1 MIVRL
6 CDYLKRDL
14 KAAMFRSRASKSTS
28 ADTSVLTAQ
37 DRLSAWHRTVVAKHW
52 RFSLSAAL
60 VAIATTAIG
69 LDLGIVNLWERQAQ
83 SLFFELRGPVT
94 PPDDIVILAI
104 DEESLSQGQYY
115 QENPARYAA
124 LQPIESWPWRRQAYA
139 QVVTRLMESGA
150 KAVALDVFFSTPSN
164 YGPADDQAFADV
176 LEQYGDRIVLAANY
190 NNISLRQ
197 GNLSEPSLPL
207 PQFRA
212 AGVEIGSVTFRKE
225 TNGKIHRLGQAFL
238 AELAQEEAT
247 LFGEPMAGEP
257 PPLSF
262 AEATL
267 KAARESYSNRFQEN
281 VFFYGPGGSF
291 TQRPFWYALDD
302 DPWQNQLQS
311 GRFFKDKIVI
321 VGTTATVHQD
331 FHEAPF
337 SESLLYPQ
345 PMAGVEVL
353 ANTVATLREGLS
365 PTQLIRRPALNAL
378 IVLVLGLTVAGL
390 MNRTLK
396 PLSRLLIAGGSV
408 GLWGVVS
415 YGAFAFGHIILIAG
429 TPMIAIATIGV
440 MDLGV
445 SFTADRLKRKHLRTA
460 LARYATSPMIQEII
474 SQQDDFRDLLDV
486 HRAGI
491 IGTLLRDRYRIVQIL
506 GVGGFG
512 ETYLAQDTL
521 RPGNPVCVVKQL
533 KIVSDSLKAHRLA
546 RRLFEAEAVVLE
558 QLGEHRQIP
567 RLLAYFEVQQSF
579 YLVQEMIEGKLLRDL
594 ISRTHPLSQRA
605 VVEFLSDLL
614 PVISFV
620 HSQAVIHRDIKPS
633 NIIRRSYDGHYV
645 LIDFGAVKTISDKLS
660 RGGTPVT
667 TTVGIGTQGYMP
679 SEQANGMPSV
689 RSDIYALG
697 MTAIE
702 ALTGKSP
709 QSLKRSEDGEVI
721 WSHRL
726 EDLSPVLTKII
737 NKMVRYDFNQR
748 YPSAQ
753 SVLND
758 IKQLDYEHLP
768 DASVAT
774 SDQNFMTPSDTTYN
788 QGTRP
793 GVIDTN
799 SALEQTQILPTDWP
813 DRLNTP
819 PPLTYYR
826 LSQSADS
833 ADLASDSAALDSAE
847 TEGEKAARAVTEDL
861 PTDSPT
867 ACPDPLA

>member
-1 MIVRL
+1 MS
-6 CDYLKRDL
+6 
-14 KAAMFRSRASKSTS
+14 RSRASKSTS
-28 ADTSVLTAQ
+28 ATTSVLTAQ
-37 DRLSAWHRTVVAKHW
+37 DRLSSWRRTVVAKHW

-60 VAIATTAIG
+60 VAIAATAVG
-69 LDLGIVNLWERQAQ
+69 LDLGVVNLWERQIQ

-104 DEESLSQGQYY
+104 DEESLAQGQYY
-115 QENPARYAA
+115 RENPVRYAD

-139 QVVTRLMESGA
+139 QVVTRLMEAGA

-164 YGPADDQAFADV
+164 YGPADDRAFASV
-176 LEQYGDRIVLAANY
+176 LERYGDRIVLAANY

-212 AGVEIGSVTFRKE
+212 AGVKVGSVTFRKE

-238 AELAQEEAT
+238 AELALEDAA
-247 LFGEPMAGEP
+247 LFGAPIAGE

-267 KAARESYSNRFQEN
+267 KAAKVNYSDDYQEN
-281 VFFYGPGGSF
+281 VFFYGPSGSF

-321 VGTTATVHQD
+321 IGTTATVHQD

-378 IVLVLGLTVAGL
+378 IVLVLGLAVAGM
-390 MNRTLK
+390 MNRTPK
-396 PLSRLLIAGGSV
+396 PLSRLLLAGGSV
-408 GLWGVVS
+408 GLWGVIS
-415 YGAFAFGHIILIAG
+415 YGAFAFGHIVLIAG

-445 SFTADRLKRKHLRTA
+445 SFTADRHKRKHLRTA
-460 LARYATSPMIQEII
+460 LARYATSPLIQEII
-474 SQQDDFRDLLDV
+474 SQQDDFQDLLDV

-491 IGTLLRDRYRIVQIL
+491 IGTLLRDRYRIVKIL
-506 GVGGFG
+506 GAGGFG

-521 RPGNPVCVVKQL
+521 RPGDPVCVVKQL

-594 ISRTHPLSQRA
+594 ISRTHPISQRA

-614 PVISFV
+614 PVIRFV

-660 RGGTPVT
+660 YSGIPAT

-679 SEQANGMPSV
+679 SEQANGMPSI

-726 EDLSPVLTKII
+726 EDISPALTKVI

-748 YPSAQ
+748 YSSAH

-758 IKQLDYEHLP
+758 IQQLDYEHLP

-774 SDQNFMTPSDTTYN
+774 PDQDFVTPSNTTYN

-799 SALEQTQILPTDWP
+799 LELEQTQILPTDWP
-813 DRLNTP
+813 AQMDAQ
-819 PPLTYYR
+819 PPLAYYQM
-826 LSQSADS
+826 SQSAEL
-833 ADLASDSAALDSAE
+833 LALRSDNTALDNAE
-847 TEGEKAARAVTEDL
+847 IEGAKTESAVTEDL
-861 PTDSPT
+861 STDSPT
-867 ACPDPLA
+867 AHLDPLT